1 MNCNL
6 KNKTIVITGAGRG
19 IGEKIAEAV
28 ATENAAV
35 AILSRSKNELK
46 SVLKKIQINSPASNC
61 YTADVSDLDSLREA
75 SSRLLSE
82 FGPIDCLINCAGIQM
97 PIGKFYDSDIDS
109 WTKNIQINLLGTVNA
124 IHLFMD
130 SIIRNGKGKIINFS
144 GGGAVYPRPNFS
156 AYAVAKTGIVRLTEI
171 LAYEFKERK
180 IDVNVVAPGA
190 INTKMLDEIID
201 AGVSAGNEYSEALK
215 RREEGGN
222 DINKVVELVKF
233 LISDYSDGITGK
245 LISAQWDPWDNKD
258 FQNLLRNDT
267 DFGTLRR
274 IDNKNYFKKI

>member
-190 INTKMLDEIID
+190 INTKMLDEIIE